1 MGYLYSDIKV
11 NNSSTA
17 FPPSFPNF
25 TFPQWYQVIQAQ
37 NLILFCLP
45 YQINPTHFLCY
56 YYHCFYF
63 FHSTLN
69 VGLIILATAFQFV
82 QIPLIFLCIILYMAP

>member
-37 NLILFCLP
+37 NLILFASH
-45 YQINPTHFLCY
+45 IR
-56 YYHCFYF
+56 
-63 FHSTLN
+63 S
-69 VGLIILATAFQFV
+69 IL
-82 QIPLIFLCIILYMAP
+82 LIFSAIIISVFISFVPPLM